1 MKEIT
6 ITQNKDQDSPDFP
19 AVLAISTI
27 PTLIDDI
34 KTFLELDSWKPIA
47 GIVTCSNDTFKIVT
61 HPKHLPP
68 EATVSVISKKG
79 KDYFKLI

>member
-6 ITQNKDQDSPDFP
+6 ITKNQDQDSPDFP

-61 HPKHLPP
+61 HP